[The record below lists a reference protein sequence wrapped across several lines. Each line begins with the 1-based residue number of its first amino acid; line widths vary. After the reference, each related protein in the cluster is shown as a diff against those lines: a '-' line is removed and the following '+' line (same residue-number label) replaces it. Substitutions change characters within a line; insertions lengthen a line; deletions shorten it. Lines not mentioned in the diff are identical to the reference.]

1 MSLSSAL
8 PSCSWTLGGRHPWAE
23 RVGQSLRARR
33 EGKWSVGDGQMWNW
47 MRRWSSLL
55 DAGWGVGGG
64 QHRKGVVRDGEADG
78 GLGGPPPSLIAAV
91 SAFGA
96 ELCWSFHM
104 KNPNMWIWHHEITL
118 AFVLWVF
125 FPVYFSYSKY
135 NHVTCTS
142 TFIHNINRFKSVLNL
157 LWTGLLVRIW
167 SFL

>member
-55 DAGWGVGGG
+55 DAGWGAAQEGCCQRRRSRWGTGWASTLFDRCSQRVWSWA
-64 QHRKGVVRDGEADG
+64 V
-78 GLGGPPPSLIAAV
+78 LIF
-91 SAFGA
+91 SH
-96 ELCWSFHM
+96 E
-104 KNPNMWIWHHEITL
+104 NPNMWIWHHEITL